1 MGQRRID
8 ELELLSTGLTG
19 SDLMLV
25 GVEAS
30 PGVFRLQKVVIEDL
44 ISMLGIT
51 PDQPGDIRPTA
62 ASSTRAGYLLCD
74 GAAVSRSAYA
84 ALFAAIGT
92 AYGVGD
98 GSTTFNLPD
107 LRGRFPLGAGSG
119 PSLTARSRGQKDG
132 VESVALT
139 INQSPPHSHQV
150 RGSSGQG
157 SANGGIWLNSS
168 TIADQYYSGPPYIN
182 SAGGG
187 QPHENMPPFTVI
199 NYLIKY

>member
-8 ELELLSTGLTG
+8 ELELLNTGLAG

-30 PGVFRLQKVVIEDL
+30 PGVFRLQRVVIEDL
-44 ISMLGIT
+44 IAMLGIT

-62 ASSTRAGYLLCD
+62 ASSTRTGYLLCD
-74 GAAVSRSAYA
+74 GAAVSRTTYA

-132 VESVALT
+132 VEAVTLSLDQIPAHGHNIRAFSAAGSGLGLN
-139 INQSPPHSHQV
+139 IGNYGESQV
-150 RGSSGQG
+150 Y
-157 SANGGIWLNSS
+157 
-168 TIADQYYSGPPYIN
+168 TGPPFIQP
-182 SAGGG
+182 AGGG
-187 QPHENMPPFTVI
+187 QSHQNMPPFTVI